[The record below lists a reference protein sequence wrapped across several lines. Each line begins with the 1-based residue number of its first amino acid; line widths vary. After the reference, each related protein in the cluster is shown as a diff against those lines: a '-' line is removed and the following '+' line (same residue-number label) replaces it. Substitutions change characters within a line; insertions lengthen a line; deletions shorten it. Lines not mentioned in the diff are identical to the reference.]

1 MRIEEIDKI
10 KLSKACDKELLILK
24 LRFTQLFD
32 KNFRDGNS
40 VVVGSL
46 NRNKFLKNY
55 KLLLD
60 EIDSRAIEK
69 STNPIDKAL
78 FKKVMTAH
86 KYGIDVSEYDD
97 VVVVLD
103 VVKINASFEN
113 FEEVKN
119 AIEKQQSEL
128 SELIE
133 QTEPDGPYIPLYD
146 LVLKAKQETVI
157 VEIRKPFPR
166 EHSARLQDPDKFDS
180 KSFRRTSGGTIY
192 GSKKVPS
199 TISIIWG
206 KLKGRAKPSDPPI
219 PQALRFP
226 IKDWTV
232 TKAKKWLSDNNI
244 TFISFEPATK
254 VSKKI
259 WSARYIN
266 NLDDSAF
273 LYIESGGEKDD
284 EDKTKPRTLR
294 HFPYKDSTGKID
306 LPHLR
311 NALARIPQSK
321 LPKTVKDKIS
331 AKAKKILED
340 IKEGGDIQKF
350 EEKEEMPEKFVS
362 IYPVDKADNDE
373 HICCSVVYAPGSPDD
388 TDTQGDYAT
397 ENEIR
402 LAAYSFVE
410 NTQIFKMN
418 HKGKPIKVKILES
431 YIAPQDVTIAG
442 QLIIKG
448 SWILT
453 TRILDKKVWDAIKKK
468 EILGMSMAGFATGEE
483 K

>member
-32 KNFRDGNS
+32 KNFRGSNS

-60 EIDSRAIEK
+60 EMNSRAIEK
-69 STNPIDKAL
+69 STSSIDKAL
-78 FKKVMTAH
+78 FKKVMTTR
-86 KYGIDVSEYDD
+86 KYGIDVSDFKD
-97 VVVVLD
+97 TIVVSDCIVVD
-103 VVKINASFEN
+103 ASEVSFEKITAVIKSKLAE
-113 FEEVKN
+113 FSDVSE
-119 AIEKQQSEL
+119 QSQN
-128 SELIE
+128 I
-133 QTEPDGPYIPLYD
+133 DGAYFPLYD
-146 LVLKAKQETVI
+146 LVLKAKPETILIEVS
-157 VEIRKPFPR
+157 KPYPN
-166 EHSARLQDPDKFDS
+166 EHSARLQDPDKFDP
-180 KSFRRTSGGTIY
+180 KSYRRTRGGILY

-206 KLKGRAKPSDPPI
+206 KLKGKAKPSDPPI
-219 PQALRFP
+219 AQALRFP
-226 IKDWTV
+226 TKDWTV

-254 VSKKI
+254 LAKKI

-266 NLDDSAF
+266 RLPDSAF
-273 LYIESGGEKDD
+273 LYIEPGGEKDD

-340 IKEGGDIQKF
+340 IKEGGDVQKF
-350 EEKEEMPEKFVS
+350 EEKEEVPEKFVQ

-373 HICCSVVYAPGSPDD
+373 HIVCGIVYEPDIVD
-388 TDTQGDYAT
+388 AQGDKAN
-397 ENEIR
+397 EAEIR
-402 LAAYSFVE
+402 KAAYQFIE
-410 NTQIFKMN
+410 NIQKFKVN
-418 HKGKPIKVKILES
+418 HKGKAVKVKLLES
-431 YIAPQDVTIAG
+431 YIAPQDFKISG
-442 QLIIKG
+442 QEVKKG
-448 SWILT
+448 SWVLT
-453 TRILDKKVWDAIKKK
+453 VRVLDDKIWANVKNGTLTGW
-468 EILGMSMAGFATGEE
+468 SMAGWA
-483 K
+483 KAS